1 MSELKY
7 IASKNGLKYKI
18 VRFEAGSEGK
28 RAKIN
33 QKAAT
38 VDFTVYPAKFEP
50 NLKLANEEIEEIS
63 VFTKTMETELEAAEV
78 KEFILRYREGLRI
91 EIISKATGGCPEIIA
106 DLVDSLKRALVPK
119 ETLEASPDHLCF
131 LVEGETEGN
140 YISAYARRLGVLNKI
155 SIIKPSGNSP
165 AEMVKEAARILAL
178 DELKGTTLRDVW
190 CVFDRDRHP
199 SYREAFE
206 LASRNRRIRL
216 C

>member
-50 NLKLANEEIEEIS
+50 NLKLTNEEIEEIS

-78 KEFILRYREGLRI
+78 KEFILRYREGLRV
-91 EIISKATGGCPEIIA
+91 EIISKDTGGGLP
-106 DLVDSLKRALVPK
+106 RN
-119 ETLEASPDHLCF
+119 H
-131 LVEGETEGN
+131 
-140 YISAYARRLGVLNKI
+140 RR
-155 SIIKPSGNSP
+155 PS
-165 AEMVKEAARILAL
+165 
-178 DELKGTTLRDVW
+178 
-190 CVFDRDRHP
+190 
-199 SYREAFE
+199 
-206 LASRNRRIRL
+206 
-216 C
+216 

>member
-50 NLKLANEEIEEIS
+50 NLKLTNEEIEEIS

-78 KEFILRYREGLRI
+78 KEFILRYREGFYILVYHSLSTGPI
-91 EIISKATGGCPEIIA
+91 ERK
-106 DLVDSLKRALVPK
+106 
-119 ETLEASPDHLCF
+119 
-131 LVEGETEGN
+131 
-140 YISAYARRLGVLNKI
+140 
-155 SIIKPSGNSP
+155 
-165 AEMVKEAARILAL
+165 
-178 DELKGTTLRDVW
+178 KG
-190 CVFDRDRHP
+190 
-199 SYREAFE
+199 
-206 LASRNRRIRL
+206 
-216 C
+216 